1 MYICAMNNTT
11 LLIMAAGIGS
21 RYGGVKQAASFGPSG
36 EWLMDYA
43 IYDAM
48 QAGFNDVV
56 IITRNDL
63 LPDMKE
69 HLDKIWANKIPI
81 QFAIQQAPADAP
93 ASRTKPW
100 GTGQAILAAKSL
112 IKNPFVVIN
121 ADDFYGREAYVSI
134 QNFLSGIDNNAPE
147 FSLVG
152 YALQNTL
159 SDIGTVSRGVCTLN
173 ENSELVAIT
182 EMTKIDMQD
191 GNLRNANEDGSFTSI
206 PNDSYASMNFWGFS
220 CFLFDELERQWQL
233 FFEANINE
241 PKAEFL
247 IPTVVSK
254 MMQENKIVVKL
265 LPDGKDWCGVTYS
278 EEKDLVI
285 NAIRSKVSDGIYPT
299 DLSK

>member
-48 QAGFNDVV
+48 KAGFNDVV

-63 LPDMKE
+63 LQDMKE
-69 HLDKIWANKIPI
+69 HLDKIWTDKIPI
-81 QFAIQQAPADAP
+81 QFAIQQPPANAPE
-93 ASRTKPW
+93 SRTKPW
-100 GTGQAILAAKSL
+100 GTGQAILAAKPF
-112 IKNPFVVIN
+112 INNPFVVIN

-134 QNFLSGIDNNAPE
+134 HNFLSNISNNAPE

-152 YALQNTL
+152 YALENTL
-159 SDIGTVSRGVCTLN
+159 SDIGTVSRGVCALN
-173 ENSELVAIT
+173 ENNELISIT

-191 GNLRNANEDGSFTSI
+191 GNLRNANEDDTYTTI
-206 PNDSYASMNFWGFS
+206 PNNSFASMNFWGFS
-220 CFLFDELERQWQL
+220 CFLFDELENQWNE
-233 FFEANINE
+233 FFAKNITE

-254 MMQENKIVVKL
+254 MMQENKITVKL

-285 NAIRSKVSDGIYPT
+285 NAIRTKVNNAIYPD